1 MNNPQEITVLA
12 DFVGILEQL
21 GIAYAIGGSLASSV
35 YGTVR
40 FTQDADLTV
49 GPFEDKANELLK
61 LLAPKYY
68 VGKDAVSYAL
78 KHRSSFNVIHLEAA
92 FKVDV
97 FVRKDTAFEKQ
108 LISRRKSLR
117 LSNTLEKSFSVV
129 SPEDIILLKLR
140 WFRDSGEISD
150 RQWEDVVN
158 VSKVQAD
165 KLDLQYLKKWAGI
178 LGINDLLEKA
188 IFESRT

>member
-21 GIAYAIGGSLASSV
+21 GIAYTIGGSLASSV

-40 FTQDADLTV
+40 FTQDADLMV
-49 GPFEDKANELLK
+49 EPFEDKANELLK

-68 VGKDAVSYAL
+68 VSKDAVSYAL
-78 KHRSSFNVIHLEAA
+78 KHRGGFNVIHLETA

-140 WFRDSGEISD
+140 WLRDSGEISEL
-150 RQWEDVVN
+150 QWHDVIN
-158 VSKVQAD
+158 VLKVQAD

-188 IFESRT
+188 ATESGT